1 MKRRVLSMLLSMTML
16 CTACGAAGNSA
27 NEQSGGQD
35 QAAQEASED
44 ADGAAQADT
53 SADTQQDEAFS
64 TSATGKLPSL
74 LGDEEEIYYDEALV
88 PSVEPYTIAPDF
100 SNVTYHPDYA
110 YLFEPQYKSEWNDPT
125 LLRDALIKNGFAIKN
140 QSGADEFYEIY
151 EDNRYF
157 FFPNFITVDSLMHT
171 YHLYF
176 AHLMKNTEKDY
187 LADKLKELSAQM
199 LERAL
204 SSTTS

>member
-16 CTACGAAGNSA
+16 CTACGAAGNST
-27 NEQSGGQD
+27 NEQPGGQD

-44 ADGAAQADT
+44 AGSASDQTETGDSSSTAAI
-53 SADTQQDEAFS
+53 
-64 TSATGKLPSL
+64 GKLPSL

-125 LLRDALIKNGFAIKN
+125 LLRDALVKNGFAIKN

-157 FFPNFITVDSLMHT
+157 FFPNFVTVDSLMHT

-176 AHLMKNTEKDY
+176 AHLMKNTEKD
-187 LADKLKELSAQM
+187 
-199 LERAL
+199 
-204 SSTTS
+204 

>member
-27 NEQSGGQD
+27 SEQPGVQTQD
-35 QAAQEASED
+35 QVAQEASED

-53 SADTQQDEAFS
+53 SANTQQGDASS
-64 TSATGKLPSL
+64 TAAIGKLPSL

-125 LLRDALIKNGFAIKN
+125 LLRENGMVGWHHQLNGHEFA
-140 QSGADEFYEIY
+140 QTQGHS
-151 EDNRYF
+151 
-157 FFPNFITVDSLMHT
+157 
-171 YHLYF
+171 
-176 AHLMKNTEKDY
+176 
-187 LADKLKELSAQM
+187 
-199 LERAL
+199 ER
-204 SSTTS
+204 